1 MMKKD
6 MLLTSDT
13 LKVENSQQI
22 RNQIKQFAHLKDME
36 VNHALMKRLIIRYSQ
51 TERELYEINQLK
63 NKFLGMAA
71 HDLRNP
77 LASIRGF
84 SEFLKDEETGPLNDD
99 QRECVEIIHS
109 ASENMLNLVNELLDV
124 SVIESGKLIL
134 DLKLNSIDALVAE
147 RVRLNT
153 ISAQRKN
160 TRLHVDFAWKGEAMF
175 DSSRMSQVLDNLISN
190 AIKYSPPDS
199 DIHISVKKE
208 ENKLR
213 VSVRDQGPGISPED
227 RKKLFGEFQKLSAQ
241 PTGGEKSTGLGLSIA
256 KKIVEAHGG
265 TIEVESEPGSG
276 STFFFTL
283 PLE

>member
-1 MMKKD
+1 M
-6 MLLTSDT
+6 
-13 LKVENSQQI
+13 
-22 RNQIKQFAHLKDME
+22 
-36 VNHALMKRLIIRYSQ
+36 MKRLIIRYSQ
-51 TERELYEINQLK
+51 AERELYDLNQLK

-99 QRECVEIIHS
+99 QRECVETIHS

-147 RVRLNT
+147 RVHLNT

-199 DIHISVKKE
+199 DIHISVKKV

-213 VSVRDQGPGISPED
+213 VSVRDQGTGISPED

-265 TIEVESEPGSG
+265 TIEVESELGSG